1 MLTESRARCPLPSGS
16 ALSRHPVYVRRTPGQ
31 RDRNRRSWLR
41 LRDTAVPTQTG
52 NAARNNKRAVRSV
65 AKPTLLSD
73 TAPGND
79 RPLSASAV
87 GHFYEGILRHNRSPT
102 RRNRTQ
108 FPLGIVEIYPVL
120 APLAAI
126 SDH

>member
-1 MLTESRARCPLPSGS
+1 
-16 ALSRHPVYVRRTPGQ
+16 
-31 RDRNRRSWLR
+31 
-41 LRDTAVPTQTG
+41 
-52 NAARNNKRAVRSV
+52 V

-120 APLAAI
+120 APVAAI
-126 SDH
+126 SDQPELVTLQRMMRMDDFERRIGNVTMRCS